1 MTNHQVDFDE
11 SVVSQDELDKAMQDY
26 NHSIVSNTNQVSFNS
41 TKNLNNNHI
50 QNMDYN
56 TDAQGDLI
64 QKYD

>member
-1 MTNHQVDFDE
+1 MTNQPVDFDE

-56 TDAQGDLI
+56 TDARENLI
-64 QKYD
+64 QKYS